1 MSDLFTTSV
10 SGLLAFQRALDVT
23 SNNISNVAT
32 PGYSKENANFTERPG
47 QAYSSGY
54 IGSGTA
60 IDSVTRAYDELLAGQ
75 VRSSQS
81 SYSSFD
87 TYATQ
92 AAQID
97 DMLSDP
103 KTGLTVSLQNLINA
117 YQTVANSPATSAQRQ
132 ALLSQANSIAQQM
145 QNYNAQ
151 LQTYA
156 GGVEQGISSSIT
168 QINTLTDGI
177 AKLNQQIAA
186 GLASTGQTPNQ
197 LMDQRDQMLDQ
208 LSQYVSVNT
217 ATQADGSMNV
227 YVGTGQPLV
236 IGATTQK
243 LQATPNQYN
252 ASENQ
257 VSIVNG
263 GGLTTDITSSI
274 SGGQLGGLLAVR
286 DQVLRPAE
294 NTLGQ
299 FSVGLATLTNQAQA
313 AGLDLTGAAG
323 KPMFAVGGVIST
335 SSSINTGT
343 ASVTTTRT
351 NLSSL
356 SSDDYILRQS
366 SAGTWTLTDEATNQP
381 VTMTGTG
388 TAADP
393 FLAAGLSM
401 VVSGTAA
408 VGDSYEIRPTAAAAA
423 GMSVLLT
430 SPAQIA
436 VASSIATT
444 GAAANTGTGTVAK
457 SVVTD
462 PSVWVPGTYKIS
474 FTSATAYQVTDSAN
488 NVVGTGSYTSGT
500 PITFNG
506 ASVTITGAPANGD
519 VFNVGAA
526 GASNVGDNSN
536 AFALIDSLNASK
548 LNGGTTSLSSVAN
561 NLVSQVGV
569 QTQQAQANASA
580 QKAVNASATDTR
592 NNLSGVNLDEEA
604 AKMVQY
610 QQAYSACA
618 QLIQASNTM
627 FNSLL
632 SAIKG

>member
-1 MSDLFTTSV
+1 MSDIFSTSV
-10 SGLLAFQRALDVT
+10 SGLLAFQRALTVT

-60 IDSVTRAYDELLAGQ
+60 IDSVTRSYDELLAGQ

-81 SYSSFD
+81 SFSGFD

-97 DMLSDP
+97 NMLSDK
-103 KTGLTVSLQNLINA
+103 KTGLTVSLQNFINA
-117 YQTVANSPATSAQRQ
+117 YQTVANSPSTTAQRQ
-132 ALLSQANSIAQQM
+132 ALLSQATGISQQM
-145 QNYNAQ
+145 QNYNTQ

-156 GGVEQGISSSIT
+156 GGIEQGIGSAIT

-177 AKLNQQIAA
+177 AKLNQQIAS

-208 LSQYVSVNT
+208 LSQYISVNT

-257 VSIVNG
+257 VSLVGG

-274 SGGQLGGLLAVR
+274 TGGQLGGLLAVR

-294 NTLGQ
+294 NALGQ

-313 AGLDLTGAAG
+313 AGIDLTGAAG

-335 SSSINTGT
+335 SSSVNTGT

-351 NLSSL
+351 NLASL
-356 SSDDYILRQS
+356 TTDDYILRQS
-366 SAGTWTLTDEATNQP
+366 GGAWTLTDESTGQP

-393 FLAAGLSM
+393 FMAAGLSM
-401 VVSGTAA
+401 VVAGTAA
-408 VGDSYEIRPTAAAAA
+408 NGDSFEIRPTAGASA
-423 GMSVLLT
+423 GMSMLLT

-436 VASSIATT
+436 VASSIQTT
-444 GAAANTGTGTVAK
+444 GAAANTGSGAVSS
-457 SVVTD
+457 SVVSD
-462 PSVWVPGTYKIS
+462 PSIWVPGNYTIS
-474 FTSATAYQVTDSAN
+474 FTSATAYQVTDAAN
-488 NVVGTGSYTSGT
+488 TVVGTGNYTSGT

-506 ASVTITGAPANGD
+506 ASVTITGSPATGD
-519 VFNVGAA
+519 KFNVGAA

-536 AFALIDSLNASK
+536 AFALIDSLNAKK
-548 LNGGTTSLSSVAN
+548 LNGGTTSLGSVAN

-580 QKAVNASATDTR
+580 QKAVNASANDTR

-627 FNSLL
+627 FNTLI

>member
-1 MSDLFTTSV
+1 MSDIFSTSV
-10 SGLLAFQRALDVT
+10 SGLLAFQRALTVT

-54 IGSGTA
+54 IGSGTS
-60 IDSVTRAYDELLAGQ
+60 IDSVTRSYDELLASQ

-81 SYSSFD
+81 SFSSFD

-97 DMLSDP
+97 NMLSDK
-103 KTGLTVSLQNLINA
+103 KTGLTVSLQNFINA
-117 YQTVANSPATSAQRQ
+117 YQTVANSPSTTAQRQ
-132 ALLSQANSIAQQM
+132 ALLSQATAISQQM
-145 QNYNAQ
+145 QNYNTQ

-156 GGVEQGISSSIT
+156 GGIEQGIGSAIT

-177 AKLNQQIAA
+177 AKLNQQIAS

-227 YVGTGQPLV
+227 YIGTGQPLV

-257 VSIVNG
+257 VSLVGG

-313 AGLDLTGAAG
+313 AGIDLTGAAG

-335 SSSINTGT
+335 SSSVNTGT

-351 NLSSL
+351 NLASL
-356 SSDDYILRQS
+356 TADDYILRQS
-366 SAGTWTLTDEATNQP
+366 GGAWTLTDESTGQP

-393 FLAAGLSM
+393 FMAAGLSM
-401 VVSGTAA
+401 VVAGTAGN
-408 VGDSYEIRPTAAAAA
+408 GDSFEIRPTAGASA
-423 GMSVLLT
+423 GMSMLLT
-430 SPAQIA
+430 SPAQVA
-436 VASSIATT
+436 VASSIQTT
-444 GAAANTGTGTVAK
+444 GAAANTGSGAVSS
-457 SVVTD
+457 SVVSD
-462 PSVWVPGTYKIS
+462 PSVWVPGNYTIS
-474 FTSATAYQVTDSAN
+474 FTSASAYQVTDAAN
-488 NVVGTGSYTSGT
+488 NVVGTGNYTSGT

-506 ASVTITGAPANGD
+506 ASVKITGSPATGD
-519 VFNVGAA
+519 KFTVGAA

-536 AFALIDSLNASK
+536 AFALIDSLNAKK
-548 LNGGTTSLSSVAN
+548 LNGGTTSLGSVAN

-580 QKAVNASATDTR
+580 QKAVNASANDTR

-627 FNSLL
+627 FNTLI

>member
-1 MSDLFTTSV
+1 MSDLFSTSV
-10 SGLLAFQRALDVT
+10 SGLLAFQRALNVT

-54 IGSGTA
+54 IGSGTE
-60 IDSVTRAYDELLAGQ
+60 IESVTRSYDELLAGQ

-81 SYSSFD
+81 SFSNFD

-97 DMLSDP
+97 NMLSDP
-103 KTGLTVSLQNLINA
+103 KTGLTVSLQNFINA
-117 YQTVANSPATSAQRQ
+117 YQTVANSPSTTAQRQ
-132 ALLSQANSIAQQM
+132 ALLSQANSISQQM
-145 QNYNAQ
+145 QNYNSQ

-156 GGVEQGISSSIT
+156 GGIEQGITGAIT
-168 QINTLTDGI
+168 QINTLSDGI

-208 LSQYVSVNT
+208 LSQYISVNT

-257 VSIVNG
+257 VSIVVG
-263 GGLTTDITSSI
+263 GGLTTDITSTI

-313 AGLDLTGAAG
+313 AGIDLTGAAG

-335 SSSINTGT
+335 ASSINTGA

-351 NLSSL
+351 DLSSL
-356 SSDDYILRQS
+356 TTDDYILRQS
-366 SAGTWTLTDEATNQP
+366 GGAWTLTDESTGQP

-393 FLAAGLSM
+393 FKAAGLSL
-401 VVSGTAA
+401 VVAGTANN
-408 VGDSYEIRPTAAAAA
+408 GDSFEIRPTAGASA

-436 VASSIATT
+436 VASSIQTT
-444 GAAANTGTGTVAK
+444 GAAANTGSGAVQS

-462 PSVWVPGTYKIS
+462 PSVWVPGNYTIS
-474 FTSATAYQVTDSAN
+474 FTSATAYQVTDAAN

-506 ASVTITGAPANGD
+506 ASVTITGSPANGD
-519 VFNVGAA
+519 TFSVGAA
-526 GASNVGDNSN
+526 GASNTGDNSN
-536 AFALIDSLNASK
+536 AFALIDSLSGK
-548 LNGGTTSLSSVAN
+548 KMNGGTTSLSSVAN

-580 QKAVNASATDTR
+580 QKAVNASANDTR

-627 FNSLL
+627 FNTLI

>member
-1 MSDLFTTSV
+1 MSDLFSSSV

-32 PGYSKENANFTERPG
+32 PGYTKENANFTERPG

-54 IGSGTA
+54 IGSGTD
-60 IDSVTRAYDELLAGQ
+60 IQSVTRSYDELLAGQ

-81 SYSSFD
+81 SFSSFD

-92 AAQID
+92 AANID
-97 DMLSDP
+97 NMLSDP
-103 KTGLTVSLQNLINA
+103 KTGLTVSLQNFINA
-117 YQTVANSPATSAQRQ
+117 YQTVANSPSTTAQRQ
-132 ALLSQANSIAQQM
+132 ALLSQASALSQQM

-156 GGVEQGISSSIT
+156 GGIEQGISSAIT
-168 QINTLTDGI
+168 QVNTLTDGI

-208 LSQYVSVNT
+208 LSQYVSVST

-236 IGATTQK
+236 IGATAQK
-243 LQATPNQYN
+243 LQATPNQYD

-257 VSIVNG
+257 VSIVSG
-263 GGLTTDITSSI
+263 GGITTDITSTI
-274 SGGQLGGLLAVR
+274 TGGKLGGLLSVR
-286 DQVLRPAE
+286 SQVLRPAE

-299 FSVGLATLTNQAQA
+299 FSVGLSTLVNQAQG
-313 AGLDLTGAAG
+313 AGLDLTGTAG
-323 KPMFAVGGVIST
+323 KPMFSVGGVL
-335 SSSINTGT
+335 SSSARSNTGT
-343 ASVTTTRT
+343 ATVAATRT
-351 NLSSL
+351 NLSAL
-356 SSDDYILRQS
+356 TSDDYILRQS
-366 SAGTWTLTDEATNQP
+366 SAGTWTLTDETTNQP

-388 TAADP
+388 TAANP
-393 FLAAGLSM
+393 FVAAGLSI
-401 VVSGTAA
+401 VVSGAA
-408 VGDSYEIRPTAAAAA
+408 GVGDSFEIRPTASASA
-423 GMSVLLT
+423 GMNVLLT
-430 SPAQIA
+430 SPTQIA
-436 VASSIATT
+436 VASSIQTT
-444 GAAANTGTGTVAK
+444 GAAANTGTGAVK
-457 SVVTD
+457 SSVVSD
-462 PSVWVPGTYKIS
+462 PSVWAPGAYTIS
-474 FTSATAYQVTDSAN
+474 FTSATAYQVTDAAN
-488 NVVGTGSYTSGT
+488 NVVGTGNYTSGM

-506 ASVTITGAPANGD
+506 ASVTITGTPANGD
-519 VFNVGAA
+519 TFTVGAA
-526 GASNVGDNSN
+526 GASNTGDNSN
-536 AFALIDSLNASK
+536 AFALIDSLNAQK
-548 LNGGTTSLSSVAN
+548 MNGGTTSLSSVAN
-561 NLVSQVGV
+561 NLVSQIGV

-627 FNSLL
+627 FNTLIT
-632 SAIKG
+632 AIKG

>member
-1 MSDLFTTSV
+1 MSDIFSTSV
-10 SGLLAFQRALDVT
+10 SGLLAFQRALTVT

-60 IDSVTRAYDELLAGQ
+60 IDSVTRSYDELLAGQ

-81 SYSSFD
+81 SFSGFD

-97 DMLSDP
+97 NMLSDP
-103 KTGLTVSLQNLINA
+103 KTGLTVSLQNFINA
-117 YQTVANSPATSAQRQ
+117 YQTVANSPSTTAQRQ
-132 ALLSQANSIAQQM
+132 ALLSQANGISQQM
-145 QNYNAQ
+145 QNYNTQ

-156 GGVEQGISSSIT
+156 GGIEQGIGSAIT

-177 AKLNQQIAA
+177 AKLNQQIAS

-208 LSQYVSVNT
+208 LSQYISVNT

-257 VSIVNG
+257 VSLVGG

-274 SGGQLGGLLAVR
+274 TGGQLGGLLAVR

-294 NTLGQ
+294 NALGQ

-313 AGLDLTGAAG
+313 AGIDLTGAAG

-335 SSSINTGT
+335 SSSVNTGT

-351 NLSSL
+351 NLASL
-356 SSDDYILRQS
+356 TTDDYILRQS
-366 SAGTWTLTDEATNQP
+366 GGVWSLTDESTGQP

-393 FLAAGLSM
+393 FMAAGLSM
-401 VVSGTAA
+401 VVAGTAA
-408 VGDSYEIRPTAAAAA
+408 NGDSFEIRPTAGASA
-423 GMSVLLT
+423 GMSMLLT

-436 VASSIATT
+436 VASSIQTT
-444 GAAANTGTGTVAK
+444 GAAANTGSGAVSS
-457 SVVTD
+457 SVVSD
-462 PSVWVPGTYKIS
+462 PSVWVPGNYTIS
-474 FTSATAYQVTDSAN
+474 FTSATAYQVTDAAN
-488 NVVGTGSYTSGT
+488 NVVGTGNYTSGT

-506 ASVTITGAPANGD
+506 ASVTITGSPATGD
-519 VFNVGAA
+519 KFNVGAA

-536 AFALIDSLNASK
+536 AFALIDSLNAKK
-548 LNGGTTSLSSVAN
+548 LNGGTTSLGSVAN

-580 QKAVNASATDTR
+580 QKAVNASANDTR

-627 FNSLL
+627 FNTLI

>member
-1 MSDLFTTSV
+1 MSDIFSTSV
-10 SGLLAFQRALDVT
+10 SGLLAFQRALNVT

-32 PGYSKENANFTERPG
+32 PGYTKENANFTERPG

-60 IDSVTRAYDELLAGQ
+60 IESVTRSYDELLAGQ

-81 SYSSFD
+81 SFSSFD

-92 AAQID
+92 AARID
-97 DMLSDP
+97 NMLSDP
-103 KTGLTVSLQNLINA
+103 KTGLTVSLQNFINA
-117 YQTVANSPATSAQRQ
+117 YQTVANSPSTTAQRQ
-132 ALLSQANSIAQQM
+132 ALLSQATAISQQM
-145 QNYNAQ
+145 QNYNSQ

-156 GGVEQGISSSIT
+156 GGIEQGIGGAIT

-208 LSQYVSVNT
+208 LSQYVSVST

-236 IGATTQK
+236 IGATTQQ

-257 VSIVNG
+257 VSIVSG
-263 GGLTTDITSSI
+263 GGKTTDITSTI
-274 SGGQLGGLLAVR
+274 TGGQLGGLLAVR

-323 KPMFAVGGVIST
+323 KPMFAIGGVINTASST
-335 SSSINTGT
+335 NTGT
-343 ASVTTTRT
+343 SSALATRT
-351 NLSSL
+351 GLASL
-356 SSDDYILRQS
+356 TTDDYILRQS
-366 SAGTWTLTDEATNQP
+366 AGAWTLTDETTGQP

-393 FLAAGLSM
+393 FIAAGLSI
-401 VVSGTAA
+401 VVAGTPAN
-408 VGDSYEIRPTAAAAA
+408 GDSFEIRPTAGASA
-423 GMSVLLT
+423 GMSMLLT
-430 SPAQIA
+430 SPAQVA
-436 VASSIATT
+436 VASSIRTT
-444 GAAANTGTGTVAK
+444 GAAANTGSGAVSS
-457 SVVTD
+457 SVVSD
-462 PSVWVPGTYKIS
+462 PSVWVPGNYTIS
-474 FTSATAYQVTDSAN
+474 FTSATAYQVTDAAN
-488 NVVGTGSYTSGT
+488 NVVGAGNYTSGT
-500 PITFNG
+500 PIIFNG
-506 ASVTITGAPANGD
+506 ASVTITGAPAAGD
-519 VFNVGAA
+519 KFNVGAA

-536 AFALIDSLNASK
+536 AFALIDSLNAKK

-580 QKAVNASATDTR
+580 QKAVNASANDTR

-627 FNSLL
+627 FNTLI

>member
-1 MSDLFTTSV
+1 MSDIFSTSV
-10 SGLLAFQRALDVT
+10 SGLLAFQRALTVT

-54 IGSGTA
+54 IGSGTS
-60 IDSVTRAYDELLAGQ
+60 IDSVTRSYDELLASQ

-81 SYSSFD
+81 SFSSFD

-97 DMLSDP
+97 NMLSDK
-103 KTGLTVSLQNLINA
+103 KTGLTVSLQNFINA
-117 YQTVANSPATSAQRQ
+117 YQTVANSPSTTAQRQ
-132 ALLSQANSIAQQM
+132 ALLSQATAISQQM
-145 QNYNAQ
+145 QNYNTQ

-156 GGVEQGISSSIT
+156 GGIEQGIGSAIT

-177 AKLNQQIAA
+177 AKLNQQIAS

-208 LSQYVSVNT
+208 LSQYISVNT

-227 YVGTGQPLV
+227 YIGTGQPLV

-257 VSIVNG
+257 VSLVGG

-313 AGLDLTGAAG
+313 AGIDLTGAAG

-335 SSSINTGT
+335 SSSVNTGT

-351 NLSSL
+351 NLASL
-356 SSDDYILRQS
+356 TADDYILRQS
-366 SAGTWTLTDEATNQP
+366 GGAWTLTDESTGQP

-393 FLAAGLSM
+393 FMAAGLSM
-401 VVSGTAA
+401 VVAGTAGN
-408 VGDSYEIRPTAAAAA
+408 GDSFEIRPTAGASA
-423 GMSVLLT
+423 GMSMLLT
-430 SPAQIA
+430 SPAQVA
-436 VASSIATT
+436 VASSIQTT
-444 GAAANTGTGTVAK
+444 GAAANTGSGAVSS
-457 SVVTD
+457 SVVSD
-462 PSVWVPGTYKIS
+462 PSVWVPGNYTIS
-474 FTSATAYQVTDSAN
+474 FTSASAYQVTDAAN
-488 NVVGTGSYTSGT
+488 NVVGTGNYTSGT

-506 ASVTITGAPANGD
+506 ASVKITGSPATGD
-519 VFNVGAA
+519 KFNVGAA

-536 AFALIDSLNASK
+536 AFALIDSLNAKK
-548 LNGGTTSLSSVAN
+548 LNGGTTSLGSVAN

-580 QKAVNASATDTR
+580 QKAVNASANDTR

-627 FNSLL
+627 FNTLI

>member
-1 MSDLFTTSV
+1 MSDLFSTSV

-54 IGSGTA
+54 IGSGTD
-60 IDSVTRAYDELLAGQ
+60 IQSVTRSYDELLAGQ

-81 SYSSFD
+81 SFSNFD

-97 DMLSDP
+97 NMLSDP
-103 KTGLTVSLQNLINA
+103 KTGLTVSLQNFINA
-117 YQTVANSPATSAQRQ
+117 YQTVANSPSTSAQRQ
-132 ALLSQANSIAQQM
+132 ALLAQASGISQQL
-145 QNYNAQ
+145 QNYNTQ

-156 GGVEQGISSSIT
+156 GGIEQGISSAIT
-168 QINTLTDGI
+168 QVNTLTDGI

-208 LSQYVSVNT
+208 LSQYVSVST
-217 ATQADGSMNV
+217 ATQSDGSMNV
-227 YVGTGQPLV
+227 YVGSGQPLV
-236 IGATTQK
+236 IGATSQK
-243 LQATPNQYN
+243 LQATPNQYD

-257 VSIVNG
+257 VSLVGG
-263 GGLTTDITSSI
+263 GGLTTDITSTVT
-274 SGGQLGGLLAVR
+274 GGQLGGLLSVR

-294 NTLGQ
+294 NTVGQ
-299 FSVGLATLTNQAQA
+299 FAVGLSTLVNQAQG
-313 AGLDLTGAAG
+313 AGVDLTGAAG
-323 KPMFAVGGVIST
+323 KPMFAVGGVIT
-335 SSSINTGT
+335 TGSSINTGT
-343 ASVTTTRT
+343 GSVTATRT
-351 NLSSL
+351 SL
-356 SSDDYILRQS
+356 SALTTDDYILRQS
-366 SAGTWTLTDEATNQP
+366 GGAWTLTDESTGQP

-393 FLAAGLSM
+393 FKAAGLSL
-401 VVSGTAA
+401 VVAGTAA
-408 VGDSYEIRPTAAAAA
+408 NGDSFEIRPTAGASS

-430 SPAQIA
+430 SPSQIA
-436 VASSIATT
+436 VASSIQTT
-444 GAAANTGTGTVAK
+444 GAAANTGTGAVTS
-457 SVVTD
+457 SVVSD

-488 NVVGTGSYTSGT
+488 NVVGTGNYTSGT

-506 ASVTITGAPANGD
+506 ASVTITGSPANGD
-519 VFNVGAA
+519 TFNVGAA
-526 GASNVGDNSN
+526 GASNTGDNSN
-536 AFALIDSLNASK
+536 AFALIDSLNAAK
-548 LNGGTTSLSSVAN
+548 LNGGTTSLSSAAN

-580 QKAVNASATDTR
+580 QKAVNASATDSR
-592 NNLSGVNLDEEA
+592 NSLSGVNLDEEA

-627 FNSLL
+627 FNTLI